1 MICGHSSPIST
12 APRCKRSEGV
22 RLASAGSAQLCG
34 ISCSYRVSVV
44 LLAMVPLTQS
54 IKPASWG
61 VLDQA
66 AYDEPTGRKLH
77 LVLAELGALPLVRV

>member
-1 MICGHSSPIST
+1 
-12 APRCKRSEGV
+12 
-22 RLASAGSAQLCG
+22 
-34 ISCSYRVSVV
+34 
-44 LLAMVPLTQS
+44 MVPLTQS